1 VTKYPPLFGVG
12 KKIVE
17 PVQIC
22 LIGFSQLGSSDRKWH
37 LASQSTPLCHGFVL
51 GPQSLGLVIL
61 YIWKIISFKNERLP
75 TLTNIVSIL
84 TCDQIQSYFHGDSIQ
99 VMLAKVTSTSE
110 NGSTMRIRETV
121 TIQENANPSHICVM
135 INN

>member
-1 VTKYPPLFGVG
+1 MTKYPPLIGVG

-22 LIGFSQLGSSDRKWH
+22 LIGFTQLGSSDRKWH

-84 TCDQIQSYFHGDSIQ
+84 SCDQIQSYFHGVSNQ
-99 VMLAKVTSTSE
+99 MMLAKVTSTSE
-110 NGSTMRIRETV
+110 NGKFNHMRIQKTV
-121 TIQENANPSHICVM
+121 TIQENAGHICVTV
-135 INN
+135 NN